1 MSQREG
7 RMLAVLAGLAAGL
20 NAHIP
25 VPLVGPIAWS
35 GSPTGSSPGPGVPL
49 GYTGHRLLR
58 RRRAARRAAPT

>member
-25 VPLVGPIAWS
+25 VPLVGPIA
-35 GSPTGSSPGPGVPL
+35 
-49 GYTGHRLLR
+49 
-58 RRRAARRAAPT
+58 